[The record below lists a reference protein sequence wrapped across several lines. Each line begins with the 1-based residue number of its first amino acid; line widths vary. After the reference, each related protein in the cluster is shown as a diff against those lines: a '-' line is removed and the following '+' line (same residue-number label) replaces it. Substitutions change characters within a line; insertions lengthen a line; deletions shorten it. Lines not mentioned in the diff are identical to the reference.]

1 MLPPERIL
9 VLDGA
14 MGTMIQRIGLG
25 DEVFEHL
32 NLTRPEAIES
42 IHKAY
47 IEAGADI
54 IETNTFGANRLSLE
68 EYGMGELA
76 YQLALEGARIARR
89 AADAAPRKILV
100 AGSVGPTPKSLSLA
114 TDAEDPSHREV
125 SFDEMLEVYSEQVKA
140 LLEGGVDILLIE
152 TCFDALNAK
161 AALYALS
168 RLAPGFPAAVSVSL
182 PDRSG
187 RTLTGQKVAA
197 FYAAIS
203 HYPLAAFGLNCSMG
217 AGEMLPL
224 LKEVAGFSEVPV
236 ICFPNAGL
244 PNETGGYDETPS
256 QMAETVH
263 QMASEGLLNIV
274 GGCCGTTPDHIKA
287 VAEAVR
293 GIRPRPIPEPAGRL
307 VVSGLETVSIGG
319 GFTPVGERTNVAGS
333 RRFRR
338 LISESAFSEALSIA
352 EGQISAGANVI
363 DINFDDAM
371 LDAPA
376 EMERF
381 VRFISSEPSI
391 AKAALMIDSS
401 HWEAVLTG
409 LKNAQGK
416 SIVNSISLKDGEEEF
431 LRKAR
436 EIHALGAAMVVMA
449 FDEDGQA
456 VDYERKIAICERAYG
471 LLLGTG
477 IPREDIIFDCN
488 ILSIGTGMKEHARYA
503 VDFIEAVRWI
513 KANLPGART
522 SGGVSNLSFAFRGNP
537 FVREAMH
544 AAFLHH
550 AIKAGLDMAIVNPS
564 TLKKREDIPVK
575 LLDAV
580 EDVIFDRRED
590 AADRLVGIT
599 SNYTESA
606 PAEKLVA
613 KTAETVSSEEL
624 LNRLLV
630 SGSTDGVRE
639 AVLEY
644 LGRCG
649 SAVAVIEGPLMKGM
663 ETVGK
668 LFGSGKMFLPQVVK
682 SARVMKE
689 AVAVLEP
696 YIKVGEA
703 GIERPVV
710 IIATVKG
717 DVHDIGK
724 NITATVLSCNGF
736 EVVDL
741 GVMVETASILDEAI
755 SRNAALI
762 AVSGLITPSLVRMEE
777 ICREMTARGM
787 STPLFV
793 GGATTSALHT
803 AVKLAPIYAH
813 VFHGADASSS
823 AVMAKRILSDR
834 DGFESEQHTA
844 QARLRELHAG
854 KTAQNPS
861 VASVSAP
868 AAGKTAQNPSVANWK
883 GSFPNGLLVIE
894 PSEAAK
900 LFDDR
905 MFLAIWGIRYGK
917 ADLSDPAIKSIL
929 DECHSALE
937 RMVSGGEVEILCST
951 RFFEASSRQQDGID
965 FIDAYDGDALAV
977 SLPFLRQGAS
987 LADFVCPASTE
998 ERIPSGTASSVQRS
1012 PFGMFALSVRRA
1024 AHRSGCNCQR
1034 CSSNDRLLNC
1044 DEDGLHGSAEE
1055 PLLDRTIRMVLA
1067 EAASELLDRML
1078 AAELPE
1084 GMKLIK
1090 PAAGYAA
1097 CPDHSL
1103 KKDILA
1109 ILPSSERLGI
1119 TLTDSYAM
1127 SPEASICGFIFI
1139 HPAAFYPEIHSVPAA
1154 ILDRYAT
1161 LRGFTPDEAHR
1172 LLSHL
1177 R

>member
-1 MLPPERIL
+1 MLSPERIL

-14 MGTMIQRIGLG
+14 MGTMIQRLGLG
-25 DEVFEHL
+25 DEVCEHL
-32 NLTRPEAIES
+32 NLTRPQAIES

-47 IEAGADI
+47 IDAGADI

-68 EYGMGELA
+68 EYGMGESA
-76 YQLALEGARIARR
+76 SQLALEGARIARR
-89 AADAAPRKILV
+89 AADASPRKILV

-114 TDAEDPSHREV
+114 TDANDPSRREV
-125 SFDEMLEVYSEQVKA
+125 SFDEMVEVYGEQIKA
-140 LLEGGVDILLIE
+140 LLEGGVDMLLIE

-187 RTLTGQKVAA
+187 RTLTGQKAAA
-197 FYAAIS
+197 FYAAVS

-217 AGEMLPL
+217 ASEMLPL
-224 LKEVAGFSEVPV
+224 LRDVAAFSDVPV

-244 PNETGGYDETPS
+244 PNETGSYDETPA
-256 QMAETVH
+256 QMAETVR

-274 GGCCGTTPDHIKA
+274 GGCCGTTPDHIRA
-287 VAEAVR
+287 VAEAVK
-293 GIRPRPIPEPAGRL
+293 GIKPRPLPGPAGRL

-338 LISESAFSEALSIA
+338 LISEGAFSEALSIA

-371 LDAPA
+371 LDASA

-401 HWEAVLTG
+401 HWEAVLAG

-416 SIVNSISLKDGEEEF
+416 CIVNSISLKDGEEEF

-449 FDEDGQA
+449 FDENGQA

-471 LLLGTG
+471 LLTGAG
-477 IPREDIIFDCN
+477 IPPEDIIFDCN

-513 KANLPGART
+513 KAHLPGART

-544 AAFLHH
+544 ASFLHH
-550 AIKAGLDMAIVNPS
+550 AIEAGLDMAIVNPS
-564 TLKKREDIPVK
+564 TLKKREDIPAE
-575 LLDAV
+575 LLEAV

-590 AADRLVGIT
+590 AADRLVGIA
-599 SNYTESA
+599 SNYAESA
-606 PAEKLVA
+606 PVEKEPVKAAEA
-613 KTAETVSSEEL
+613 VSPEEL
-624 LNRLLV
+624 LSGLLV
-630 SGSTDGVRE
+630 KGSTDGLRE
-639 AVLEY
+639 AVLEC
-644 LGRCG
+644 LERCG
-649 SAVAVIEGPLMKGM
+649 SAVDVIEGPLMKGM
-663 ETVGK
+663 EAVGE

-696 YIKVGEA
+696 YIKAGEA
-703 GIERPVV
+703 GSERPVV

-741 GVMVETASILDEAI
+741 GVMVETATILDEAI
-755 SRNAALI
+755 SRGAALI

-803 AVKLAPIYAH
+803 AVKLTPLYSH

-834 DGFESEQHTA
+834 EGFEAEQHAA

-854 KTAQNPS
+854 KTPQNPS
-861 VASVSAP
+861 
-868 AAGKTAQNPSVANWK
+868 AAHWK
-883 GSFPNGLLVIE
+883 GSFPNGLLAIE
-894 PSEAAK
+894 PAEAAR

-917 ADLSDPAIKSIL
+917 ADLSDPAIKDIL
-929 DECHSALE
+929 DECHSALD
-937 RMVSGGEVEILCST
+937 RMVAGGEVEILCST
-951 RFFEASSRQQDGID
+951 RFFDASSRQQDGID
-965 FIDAYDGDALAV
+965 FIDGYDGDSLAV
-977 SLPFLRQGAS
+977 TLPFLRQGAS
-987 LADFVCPASTE
+987 LADFVCPEST
-998 ERIPSGTASSVQRS
+998 GGRS
-1012 PFGMFALSVRRA
+1012 PFGMFALSVKRA
-1024 AHRSGCNCQR
+1024 AHRNGCSCQR
-1034 CSSNDRLLNC
+1034 C
-1044 DEDGLHGSAEE
+1044 AEE

-1067 EAASELLDRML
+1067 EAASEYLDNML
-1078 AAELPE
+1078 RAGLPE

-1109 ILPSSERLGI
+1109 LLPSSDRLGI

-1139 HPAAFYPEIHSVPAA
+1139 HPAASYPEIRSVPAA
-1154 ILDRYAT
+1154 ILDKYAA
-1161 LRGFTPDEAHR
+1161 LRGFTPEEAHR